1 MARLKLENFTKI
13 YEKGHEPALNNLNLE
28 SEDGEFIALL
38 GPSGCGKSSTL
49 RMIAG
54 LEDITSG
61 ELLIGEQVMNKVAP
75 KDRGVGLAFEN
86 YALYPP
92 LTIYNNLAFNL
103 KAKNLD
109 RATQKKKI
117 ERISHLLGI
126 TDILDSKPGSLSG
139 GQKQRVNIA
148 RALVREPTLLL
159 LDEPLSHLDARAR
172 LRMRTELKRLHV
184 EVGATTVLVT
194 HDQLEAMAMADRIAI
209 LDLGVL
215 QQYGTPYEVYN
226 YPANEFVAGFIGEP
240 PMNIFTV
247 ELSRGESPTLR
258 LPGTEF
264 ALPVGTEIL
273 DALGE
278 RRKVKLGIR
287 THRIAV
293 HRREQ
298 SGSIPG
304 EIAVAEHLGDE
315 TRLLVRYGEMEL
327 TVTLP
332 ITRSLREGERV
343 YLEFDLAHTLL
354 FDTET
359 GVRIPVANRTNGAA
373 PDTMTPKLSE
383 GKRSTGKTAVST
395 HTI

>member
-28 SEDGEFIALL
+28 SKDGEFIALL
-38 GPSGCGKSSTL
+38 GPSGCSKSSTL

-54 LEDITSG
+54 LESVTSG
-61 ELLIGEQVMNKVAP
+61 QLLIGEQVMNNVAP

-92 LTIYNNLAFNL
+92 LSIYKNLSFNL
-103 KAKNLD
+103 QAKNMD
-109 RATQKKKI
+109 RKTQKQKI
-117 ERISHLLGI
+117 ERIAQLLGI
-126 TDILDSKPGSLSG
+126 TDILNSKPGSLSG

-172 LRMRTELKRLHV
+172 LQMRTELKRLHV

-194 HDQLEAMAMADRIAI
+194 HDQLEAMALADRIAI

-240 PMNIFTV
+240 PMNIFAV
-247 ELSRGESPTLR
+247 ELEQGASSTLR

-264 ALPVGTEIL
+264 ALPIGNELRTAV
-273 DALGE
+273 GE

-293 HRREQ
+293 HRREAP
-298 SGSIPG
+298 GTVPG

-315 TRLLVRYGEMEL
+315 TRLLVRYGEMDL

-332 ITRSLREGERV
+332 ITRSLKEGQPV

-354 FDTET
+354 FDPET
-359 GVRIPVANRTNGAA
+359 GVRIPVEAQTEGTIPA
-373 PDTMTPKLSE
+373 TMTPKHAAE
-383 GKRSTGKTAVST
+383 GRNITVQPSHTA
-395 HTI
+395 

>member
-1 MARLKLENFTKI
+1 VARLKLENFTKI

-28 SEDGEFIALL
+28 SKDGEFIALL
-38 GPSGCGKSSTL
+38 GPSGCSKSSTL

-54 LEDITSG
+54 LESVTSG
-61 ELLIGEQVMNKVAP
+61 QLLIGEQVMNNVAP

-92 LTIYNNLAFNL
+92 LSIYKNLSFNL
-103 KAKNLD
+103 QAKNMD
-109 RATQKKKI
+109 RKTQKQKI
-117 ERISHLLGI
+117 ERIAQLLGI
-126 TDILDSKPGSLSG
+126 TDILNSKPGSLSG

-172 LRMRTELKRLHV
+172 LQMRTELKRLHV

-194 HDQLEAMAMADRIAI
+194 HDQLEAMALADRIAI

-240 PMNIFTV
+240 PMNIFAV
-247 ELSRGESPTLR
+247 ELEQGASSTLR

-264 ALPVGTEIL
+264 ALPIGNELRTAV
-273 DALGE
+273 GE

-293 HRREQ
+293 HRREAP
-298 SGSIPG
+298 GTVPG

-315 TRLLVRYGEMEL
+315 TRLLVRYGEMDL

-332 ITRSLREGERV
+332 ITRSLKEGQPV

-354 FDTET
+354 FDPET
-359 GVRIPVANRTNGAA
+359 GVRIPVEAQTEGTIPA
-373 PDTMTPKLSE
+373 TMTPKHAAE
-383 GKRSTGKTAVST
+383 GRNITVQPSHTA
-395 HTI
+395 

>member
-1 MARLKLENFTKI
+1 MARLKLEDFTKI
-13 YEKGHEPALNNLNLE
+13 YEKGHDPALNNLNLE
-28 SEDGEFIALL
+28 SKDGEFIALL

-54 LEDITSG
+54 LEEITSG
-61 ELLIGEQVMNKVAP
+61 KLLIGNQVMNSVLP

-103 KAKNLD
+103 KAKHLG
-109 RATQKKKI
+109 RKAQKKKI
-117 ERISHLLGI
+117 ERIAHLLGI
-126 TDILDSKPGSLSG
+126 TDILNSKPGSLSG

-172 LRMRTELKRLHV
+172 LRMRTELKRLHA

-240 PMNIFTV
+240 PMNIFAV
-247 ELSRGESPTLR
+247 ELSRGELPTLR

-287 THRIAV
+287 THRITV
-293 HRREQ
+293 YPHEQ
-298 SGSIPG
+298 PGRVPGSV
-304 EIAVAEHLGDE
+304 AVAEHLGDE

-332 ITRSLREGERV
+332 ITRSLRAGQQV

-359 GVRIPVANRTNGAA
+359 GVRIPVASQTGEAA
-373 PDTMTPKLSE
+373 PDTMTPK
-383 GKRSTGKTAVST
+383 RSAGTRKTPVQT
-395 HTI
+395 HAR

>member
-1 MARLKLENFTKI
+1 MARLKLENFTKV

-28 SEDGEFIALL
+28 SKDGEFVALL

-54 LEDITSG
+54 LESVTSG
-61 ELLIGEQVMNKVAP
+61 ELLIGDRVMNDVAP

-109 RATQKKKI
+109 RKAQKKKI

-172 LRMRTELKRLHV
+172 LQMRTELKRLHA

-247 ELSRGESPTLR
+247 ELGRDESPALR

-264 ALPVGTEIL
+264 ALPVGRDMLNAL
-273 DALGE
+273 DK
-278 RRKVKLGIR
+278 RHTVKLGIR

-293 HRREQ
+293 HRHEQ

-304 EIAVAEHLGDE
+304 SVAVAEHLGDE

-332 ITRSLREGERV
+332 ITRSLRAGQRV

-354 FDTET
+354 FDTAT
-359 GVRIPVANRTNGAA
+359 GVRIPIANQRDEAA
-373 PDTMTPKLSE
+373 PDTMTPK
-383 GKRSTGKTAVST
+383 RSAGTRKTPVQT
-395 HTI
+395 HTA